1 MIAPR
6 PGLRRLFALAPLG
19 LALACG
25 GGEVQVVAPGDAFAE
40 PSMEALPSIGQSRE
54 SLSETMRFAWQLT
67 EESFELAAPHP
78 PPRGAS
84 HAELEQWSDS
94 ELERWLHAKN
104 RLVEAARAELNAA
117 AEENRLC
124 RVWAGALVGLM
135 YEDVA
140 RVLLDVPMPREL
152 ASEPEIADVYR
163 EVVAAQAAPYLDH
176 ARRAYRACHL
186 NGRRVDRL
194 RPWSRFCADRR
205 DRLPGDDAS
214 LAPGESETTVEVVR
228 E

>member
-1 MIAPR
+1 MIGAVIAPR

-94 ELERWLHAKN
+94 ELERWLHAK
-104 RLVEAARAELNAA
+104 
-117 AEENRLC
+117 NRLC